1 MITDQPRPKR
11 RYNIPVLGDGAI
23 RIGMLYD
30 GTLDQPIIGQ
40 NLFRKPIIE
49 NKKVTSTDY
58 QVIAESKISE
68 RLDHLDIKGSIS
80 VSFLAGLLEV
90 SNDIYISRFPPFFQI
105 GIVFSLW
112 LSARTILAKQN
123 GFF

>member
-1 MITDQPRPKR
+1 MITDQPKPKR
-11 RYNIPVLGDGAI
+11 RYNIPVLGSGAI